1 MCRERWVATAQ
12 NSMTAVAPETLL
24 TCPIRGKLNA
34 ALLAKDGLTTTEEAR
49 RIEFLAFLLTR
60 EYPPDQIAV
69 ETVVIK
75 HLGESG
81 HNKLRA
87 DVVVYDQ
94 RVSTV
99 LSFSKEEQLNHA
111 ILVAEIKRDSKKKK
125 SALEYQL
132 RPAMAQLPGLK
143 VMGAYWDDVTRL
155 LFIKKLTKK
164 GDDEFIEIA
173 EESLEH
179 LPTYGLRYKDKAVTV
194 DDLWPPTNLVK
205 TLFGIANVM
214 RSHGINDEQVRYKET
229 VKLILARYCDERAAA
244 ASKDKRLAL
253 QVYPGTDSDFLD
265 RASKVYSTSANRY
278 KQAKTL
284 FYPIPGSELPE
295 RTLRAVV
302 RLIQG
307 IAFTKAGKDAMQE
320 IFLSFVPVVFKTDL
334 GQFFTP
340 LTLVDSMV
348 EFVRVGPNDKVA
360 DPAMGTADFLV
371 AAMES
376 RQKRGDEDARQRIFG
391 MDVDQKAYDLA
402 IVNMILNRDGQG
414 NLHLCDSIENHSKWF
429 EEMSVA
435 LCNPPF
441 GEKSIETRSGVL
453 GHYDLGHQWEFSAHQ
468 CKWVKG
474 DSLLPSQQLGL
485 LFMERCYK
493 LLNEGGRLG
502 IIFPEGYLCTT
513 GYGYVR
519 QWIVDNLRIVCLIE
533 LPRGMFLKSDA
544 DLRSNILV
552 GQKLPPRALREA
564 IKRDYPIYTDLVRKV
579 GYKLG
584 AGFAPMAKRHPGT
597 GNEIRDD
604 DNKIVLDSDFTGIR
618 ERFRAFTDEWRWN
631 RALHHQPIITGSFR
645 GGRISEILVHP
656 DLDMKPRR
664 LMPNA
669 LDNKRRI
676 EKGKHIRLGDVAD
689 IVEEVFDIQADG
701 RGERWRLVEGM
712 NIRANEGVVIPHFPA
727 RGWRIADKKGRSV
740 YRLQKGDIIIGLVRP
755 ERRNIGMLLHS
766 GDDIV
771 GSPDGVAVV
780 RVKAEY
786 AEVHPQEWLFCSLR
800 SEASRIQLWTESGG
814 TSYGKLTPKHI
825 ESVLIP
831 VPEESVIADT
841 AAKVKEWAKSLTD
854 GFEKWENV
862 GSQEDRRPIINSAII
877 GLDEDEDE
885 ELMLEK
891 DREHRA
897 RRVTPAE
904 GTPAGTPTKLR

>member
-1 MCRERWVATAQ
+1 
-12 NSMTAVAPETLL
+12 MTAVASEILL

-34 ALLAKDGLTTTEEAR
+34 SMLAKDGLTITEEAR

-60 EYPPDQIAV
+60 EYPPNQIAV

-81 HNKLRA
+81 RNKVRA

-94 RVSTV
+94 PISAVEA
-99 LSFSKEEQLNHA
+99 FPKEDQLNHA
-111 ILVAEIKRDSKKKK
+111 ILVAEIKRDSKKKQ

-132 RPAMAQLPGLK
+132 RPALAQLPGLK

-155 LFIKKLTKK
+155 LFIKKITKK
-164 GDDEFIEIA
+164 GDDDEFVEIA

-179 LPTYGLRYKDKAVTV
+179 LPTYGLKYKEKPVTI

-205 TLFGIANVM
+205 TLFGIANIM

-229 VKLILARYCDERAAA
+229 VKLILARYCDERAAV

-253 QVYPGTDSDFLD
+253 QVYPGTDPDFLE
-265 RASKVYSTSANRY
+265 RTSEVYSKSANRY

-284 FYPIPGSELPE
+284 FYPFPGSELPE
-295 RTLRAVV
+295 RTLRAIV

-307 IAFTKAGKDAMQE
+307 IAFTKAGKDVMQE
-320 IFLSFVPVVFKTDL
+320 IFLSFVPIVFKTDL

-348 EFVRVGPNDKVA
+348 EFVQVGPNDKVS

-371 AAMES
+371 ASMEA
-376 RQKRGDEDARQRIFG
+376 RQKQGDEDIRQRIFG

-402 IVNMILNRDGQG
+402 IINMILNRDGQG
-414 NLHLCDSIENHSKWF
+414 NLHPLDSIENHSKWS

-441 GEKSIETRSGVL
+441 GEKSIETRTHVL
-453 GHYDLGHQWEFSAHQ
+453 SQYDLGHQWEFSAGQ
-468 CKWVKG
+468 CKWVK
-474 DSLLPSQQLGL
+474 SKSPLSSQQLGL
-485 LFMERCYK
+485 LFIERCYK
-493 LLNEGGRLG
+493 LLDEGGRLG
-502 IIFPEGYLCTT
+502 IILPEGYLCTT

-519 QWIVDNLRIVCLIE
+519 QWIVDNLRIVCLVE
-533 LPRGMFLKSDA
+533 LPRRMFLKSDA

-552 GQKLPPRALREA
+552 AQKLPPKKLREA
-564 IKRDYPIYTDLVRKV
+564 IKRDYPIYTDLVRRV

-584 AGFAPMAKRHPGT
+584 AGFAPIAKRYPET
-597 GNEIRDD
+597 GIEIRDD
-604 DNKIVLDSDFTGIR
+604 NNKIVLESDFASIS
-618 ERFRAFTDEWRWN
+618 ERFRAFTDQWKWN
-631 RALHHQPIITGSFR
+631 RPLHHQPSPTSSFR
-645 GGRISEILVHP
+645 GGKISDILANP

-669 LDNKRRI
+669 LENKRRI

-689 IVEEVFDIQADG
+689 ILEDEFDIQSEG
-701 RGERWRLVEGM
+701 RGKWRLVEGM
-712 NIRANEGVVIPHFPA
+712 NIRASEGAVIPHFPA
-727 RGWRIADKKGRSV
+727 RGWQIADKKGRSV
-740 YRLQKGDIIIGLVRP
+740 YRLQRGDIIIGLVRP

-766 GDDIV
+766 GEDIV
-771 GSPDGVAVV
+771 GSPDGIAVV
-780 RVKAEY
+780 RVKSEY
-786 AEVHPQEWLFCSLR
+786 AEAYPQEWLFSSLR

-825 ESVLIP
+825 ESVAIS
-831 VPEESVIADT
+831 VPGKSIIAAT
-841 AAKVKEWAKSLTD
+841 VAKVKAWEKSLAD
-854 GFEKWENV
+854 SFQEWEEI
-862 GSQEDRRPIINSAII
+862 GSPEDRRPIINSAII
-877 GLDEDEDE
+877 GLDED
-885 ELMLEK
+885 
-891 DREHRA
+891 
-897 RRVTPAE
+897 AE
-904 GTPAGTPTKLR
+904 